1 MVSAVSTSDRQH
13 VDCYRRKNTLMLA
26 TLMASAAYAVGFN
39 PPGGV
44 WQDMAGHLPGDP
56 IMRSTHYRRYLVFFY
71 FNAAAFTLSLMV
83 IVLTLILN
91 ARLKKSGRRFDLPLQ
106 LLMGTAALAFIAA
119 YGTGACWDKFRVVAF
134 FVFLAILV
142 LNIMLQSLLFWL
154 WGDDEEDEIEKNLGK
169 LMAPLSMFAL
179 TISYVGGLSTP
190 GGFWDSAEGGHR
202 PGDAILRSKLLHLF
216 FYFNT
221 GQFASSLFGV
231 FLVMCS
237 GLQVKF
243 VAFFMKVWLLG
254 LIVAYTVGSSR
265 GRHTSVTVICSLF
278 AAVGAYVILYVAIRG
293 CFSGL
298 FEKLRGRF
306 SCLFEKAQDNEG
318 TGGTSAN
325 DGTAGSRDDLKAVA
339 ERQRRRA
346 SSLVQLLAGLAVSVT
361 YQAGMYPP
369 GGVWQDGH
377 KAGDPILLT
386 TNPTRYKA
394 FFYCNS
400 VAFVASLLAILL
412 GQKSYLSEHHA
423 LQATM
428 ILDLLSLVVAYAI
441 GSCRDQISSMY
452 AVGIAGAAV
461 VYVVVHIQYFTLG
474 LGNADKDDDDAA
486 TSAMVDKKGGR
497 FILFA
502 ILVASITYQAGLTP
516 PGGFLLQDDSRCG
529 HHAGDPVLLCNNPRR
544 YKVFFYFNSVSF
556 MISTVLLLL
565 LVNPNLY
572 RPAIRSHAL
581 SLCSGVSFVCLVGAF
596 AAGSTQYLKTSIS
609 IVVLAAAAFLLC
621 LPILLTVYCCLPS
634 RTRLVTDN
642 AVKKAGKPGDN
653 KPVYL
658 MTLAILVGSA
668 TYQAGLDP
676 PGGSWQS
683 TGDGHDAGHPAMH
696 DNRRNRYLT
705 FLYGNTTSFVASIY
719 LIELLLFSRSFPKCI
734 WLKKAIEP
742 TVVAQYVGFLVA
754 YAAGSSRHWKTSAH
768 IGTLVAAVLAY
779 VTAHV
784 LLSDYRRKSRRK
796 SSENSLQR

>member
-1 MVSAVSTSDRQH
+1 MQWGSTLRVVSGRTWPDTSPATQSCAPPTT
-13 VDCYRRKNTLMLA
+13 VGTL
-26 TLMASAAYAVGFN
+26 
-39 PPGGV
+39 
-44 WQDMAGHLPGDP
+44 
-56 IMRSTHYRRYLVFFY
+56 FFY
-71 FNAAAFTLSLMV
+71 FNATAFILSLTV
-83 IVLTLILN
+83 VVLTLILN
-91 ARLKKSGRRFDLPLQ
+91 ARLKKTGRRFDLPLQ

-119 YGTGACWDKFRVVAF
+119 YGTGACWDKFRVVVF

-142 LNIMLQSLLFWL
+142 LNIMLQSLMLGL

-179 TISYVGGLSTP
+179 TISYMGGLSTP

-231 FLVMCS
+231 FLLMCS
-237 GLQVKF
+237 GLQVRL
-243 VAFFMKVWLLG
+243 VALFMKISLLY

-265 GRHTSVTVICSLF
+265 GRHTSITVICSLF
-278 AAVGAYVILYVAIRG
+278 AAVGGYVILYVAIRG
-293 CFSGL
+293 RFSGL
-298 FEKLRGRF
+298 FEKLGGRF
-306 SCLFEKAQDNEG
+306 SCLFEKAQGNEG
-318 TGGTSAN
+318 TGSTSTN

-461 VYVVVHIQYFTLG
+461 VYVVVHVQYFTLG
-474 LGNADKDDDDAA
+474 LGSADKDDDDAA

-516 PGGFLLQDDSRCG
+516 PGGFLLQDDILCG
-529 HHAGDPVLLCNNPRR
+529 HRVGDPVLLCNNPVR
-544 YKVFFYFNSVSF
+544 YKVFFYCNSVSF
-556 MISTVLLLL
+556 TTRRWCGRNGAHAKSKPLLS
-565 LVNPNLY
+565 P
-572 RPAIRSHAL
+572 RDPS
-581 SLCSGVSFVCLVGAF
+581 
-596 AAGSTQYLKTSIS
+596 Q
-609 IVVLAAAAFLLC
+609 
-621 LPILLTVYCCLPS
+621 LLTGLHACGCI
-634 RTRLVTDN
+634 
-642 AVKKAGKPGDN
+642 
-653 KPVYL
+653 PVYWMDCSL
-658 MTLAILVGSA
+658 SSLPYCMKDSFQMGQGVGPAS
-668 TYQAGLDP
+668 
-676 PGGSWQS
+676 PGAVSS
-683 TGDGHDAGHPAMH
+683 FNHTNK
-696 DNRRNRYLT
+696 DNTSSYLFI
-705 FLYGNTTSFVASIY
+705 FLKF
-719 LIELLLFSRSFPKCI
+719 
-734 WLKKAIEP
+734 
-742 TVVAQYVGFLVA
+742 
-754 YAAGSSRHWKTSAH
+754 
-768 IGTLVAAVLAY
+768 
-779 VTAHV
+779 
-784 LLSDYRRKSRRK
+784 
-796 SSENSLQR
+796 

>member
-1 MVSAVSTSDRQH
+1 
-13 VDCYRRKNTLMLA
+13 
-26 TLMASAAYAVGFN
+26 
-39 PPGGV
+39 
-44 WQDMAGHLPGDP
+44 
-56 IMRSTHYRRYLVFFY
+56 
-71 FNAAAFTLSLMV
+71 
-83 IVLTLILN
+83 
-91 ARLKKSGRRFDLPLQ
+91 
-106 LLMGTAALAFIAA
+106 
-119 YGTGACWDKFRVVAF
+119 
-134 FVFLAILV
+134 
-142 LNIMLQSLLFWL
+142 
-154 WGDDEEDEIEKNLGK
+154 
-169 LMAPLSMFAL
+169 
-179 TISYVGGLSTP
+179 
-190 GGFWDSAEGGHR
+190 
-202 PGDAILRSKLLHLF
+202 
-216 FYFNT
+216 
-221 GQFASSLFGV
+221 
-231 FLVMCS
+231 
-237 GLQVKF
+237 
-243 VAFFMKVWLLG
+243 
-254 LIVAYTVGSSR
+254 
-265 GRHTSVTVICSLF
+265 
-278 AAVGAYVILYVAIRG
+278 
-293 CFSGL
+293 
-298 FEKLRGRF
+298 
-306 SCLFEKAQDNEG
+306 
-318 TGGTSAN
+318 
-325 DGTAGSRDDLKAVA
+325 
-339 ERQRRRA
+339 
-346 SSLVQLLAGLAVSVT
+346 VQLLAGLNCGIRHLPSRDVS
-361 YQAGMYPP
+361 AR
-369 GGVWQDGH
+369 GVWQDGH

-474 LGNADKDDDDAA
+474 LGSADKDDDDAA
-486 TSAMVDKKGGR
+486 TSARVDKKGGR

-516 PGGFLLQDDSRCG
+516 PGGFLVQDDIRCG

-634 RTRLVTDN
+634 RTGRLVTDN
-642 AVKKAGKPGDN
+642 ALKTAGKPGDN

-668 TYQAGLDP
+668 AYQAGLDP

-696 DNRRNRYLT
+696 DNRRNRYLA

-719 LIELLLFSRSFPKCI
+719 LIELLLFSRSFPNCT

-784 LLSDYRRKSRRK
+784 VLSDCRRKSRRK